1 MRCTRVLL
9 VLAILVVGLAYFLYT
24 PFPDDAVE
32 TLYQMSISLLTA
44 TVMAMC
50 DFQEY
55 IGYSS
60 FTKCVL
66 NPLNLRTTTTYTTEE
81 LSDSSVQVSEEL
93 FDGVKVRLFVPR
105 DTSMKDPLPAVIFF
119 HGGGWIIG
127 SVAQYDSFTR
137 MISRTTPIMVVSV
150 EYRLAPEYT
159 FPIPFQD
166 CLTATKYF
174 MKNAKMY
181 GVDANRIALSG
192 DSAGGNMAMAVGIK
206 LTQERQPPR
215 LLGLIYPALQIAD
228 FKTPSYK
235 TYTSSPFLLQ
245 TDRMIQFYLRYIFGN
260 DSYLDQFLEN
270 QHITAEMRNGVTSKV
285 SVELL
290 PEKYHKLQTR
300 PEDLKPADK
309 SLAEKVGKFFTN
321 VYLCPLMLDDEML
334 SQLPKTYLLTCEYDP
349 LRDDG
354 LMLAKRWKNL
364 GFPVKHVHWEG
375 VQHGFM
381 PLVKMNRSR
390 EAVADFISYLRAEL

>member
-1 MRCTRVLL
+1 MSCAGFLL
-9 VLAILVVGLAYFLYT
+9 ILALMMVGVAYFLYT
-24 PFPDDAVE
+24 PFPDDAVDSSV
-32 TLYQMSISLLTA
+32 QMKHSIESGAKL
-44 TVMAMC
+44 MMC

-55 IGYSS
+55 IGYSTFQRCARGS
-60 FTKCVL
+60 H
-66 NPLNLRTTTTYTTEE
+66 NPETVHTSQE
-81 LSDSSVQVSEEL
+81 LSDSDVKVTEDI

-105 DTSMKDPLPAVIFF
+105 DSGVKPLRAVVFY
-119 HGGGWIIG
+119 HGGGWVLG
-127 SVAQYDSFTR
+127 SVEQYDAFTR
-137 MISRTTPIMVVSV
+137 TLATSLPAVVVSV

-181 GVDANRIALSG
+181 GVDATRIALSG
-192 DSAGGNMAMAVGIK
+192 DSAGGNLAMAVGIK

-215 LLGLIYPALQIAD
+215 LLGLIYPALQMMD
-228 FKTPSYK
+228 FKTPSYN
-235 TYTSSPFLLQ
+235 TYRSFPFILKS
-245 TDRMIQFYLRYIFGN
+245 DRMIRFYLRYIFGN
-260 DSYLDQFLEN
+260 ESNVDQFLEN
-270 QHITAEMRNGVTSKV
+270 QHITAEMRNGVTSEV
-285 SVELL
+285 NVELL
-290 PEKYHKLQTR
+290 PGKYHKLQTR

-309 SLAEKVGKFFTN
+309 SLAEKVGKFFNN

-375 VQHGFM
+375 VQHGFFTITEI
-381 PLVKMNRSR
+381 NRAN
-390 EAVADFISYLRAEL
+390 EAMADYTDYLRKEL